1 MLQSWLH
8 KLTRCYFMGVGT
20 SAMSMV
26 SMTMSMSRVSM
37 MILEETRE
45 FSVRERLFH
54 LVIEAQIGL
63 ARRSKMFLGLGV
75 QPQRLAGLRLGRLKF
90 YEARFREYLSVLLFS
105 LPVLRHLVPRCAEF
119 ADDLYWHFFLSA
131 LSRPNKTA

>member
-8 KLTRCYFMGVGT
+8 KLTRCYFMGMGT

-26 SMTMSMSRVSM
+26 SMTMSRVSM

-54 LVIEAQIGL
+54 LVIEAQVGL
-63 ARRSKMFLGLGV
+63 A
-75 QPQRLAGLRLGRLKF
+75 
-90 YEARFREYLSVLLFS
+90 
-105 LPVLRHLVPRCAEF
+105 
-119 ADDLYWHFFLSA
+119 
-131 LSRPNKTA
+131 